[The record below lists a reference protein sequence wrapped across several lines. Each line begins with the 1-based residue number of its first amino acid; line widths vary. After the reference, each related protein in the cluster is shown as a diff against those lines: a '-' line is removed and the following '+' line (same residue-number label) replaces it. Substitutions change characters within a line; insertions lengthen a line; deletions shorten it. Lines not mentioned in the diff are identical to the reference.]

1 MEGTIAGVIHT
12 VLNIM
17 SLLLVGAALIL
28 LSTFFVGSPLPGSAT
43 TAEAVANEEPAT
55 PVLAKESGSKSSEV
69 TVRGRQRGKAAGAQ
83 RQEARPRRAI
93 DVPEDKRLRITVPA
107 MSRIRDRVIPYAAAT
122 DEDAFRNHAAV
133 HLRGTGNPW
142 NRQANVYIAGH
153 RLGYVGT
160 PSFLA
165 FWDLNKVDVGDK
177 IYVTDSNG
185 KQYVYKVFKDYVVD
199 PTDLHVLRPL
209 KGKNIV
215 TLQTCTLPDYSRRL
229 IVQAEMVT
237 ETMSK
242 TMSTSS
248 KGDSGS

>member
-1 MEGTIAGVIHT
+1 LEGTIAGVIHT

-28 LSTFFVGSPLPGSAT
+28 LSTFFVGSPLPGQAA

-55 PVLAKESGSKSSEV
+55 PVLAKVSGSKSSEV
-69 TVRGRQRGKAAGAQ
+69 PLRGRQRGERAGAQ
-83 RQEARPRRAI
+83 RQEGRPKAI
-93 DVPEDKRLRITVPA
+93 DVPEDKKLRITVPA
-107 MSRIRDRVIPYAAAT
+107 MSRIRDQVIPYATAT
-122 DEDAFRNHAAV
+122 NEDAFRNYAAV

-177 IYVTDSNG
+177 IYVTDSKG
-185 KQYVYKVFKDYVVD
+185 KRYVYKVFKDYVVD
-199 PTDLHVLRPL
+199 PTDLQVLRPL

-237 ETMSK
+237 
-242 TMSTSS
+242 
-248 KGDSGS
+248 

>member
-1 MEGTIAGVIHT
+1 MEGTIGGVTHT
-12 VLNIM
+12 VLNVM
-17 SLLLVGAALIL
+17 SLLLVGAGLIL

-55 PVLAKESGSKSSEV
+55 PVLAKESGSKSSEGPLKGGQLG
-69 TVRGRQRGKAAGAQ
+69 RGADAQ
-83 RQEARPRRAI
+83 RPEGRPRAI

-142 NRQANVYIAGH
+142 NKRANVYIAGH

-185 KQYVYKVFKDYVVD
+185 KRYVYEVFKDYIVD

-242 TMSTSS
+242 TKSTGS
-248 KGDSGS
+248 KGDSGA

>member
-1 MEGTIAGVIHT
+1 MTHT
-12 VLNIM
+12 VLNVM
-17 SLLLVGAALIL
+17 SLLLVGAGLIL
-28 LSTFFVGSPLPGSAT
+28 LSTFFVGSPLAGSAT

-55 PVLAKESGSKSSEV
+55 PELAKNSGSKSSE
-69 TVRGRQRGKAAGAQ
+69 RPLKGRQREETAGVQ
-83 RQEARPRRAI
+83 RQEGRPRRAI

-107 MSRIRDRVIPYAAAT
+107 MSRIHDRVIPYATAT
-122 DEDAFRNHAAV
+122 DEDAFRNYAAV

-142 NRQANVYIAGH
+142 NTQANVYIAGH

-185 KQYVYKVFKDYVVD
+185 KRYVYKVFKDFVVD
-199 PTDLHVLRPL
+199 PTDLHVLQPL
-209 KGKNIV
+209 KGKNIM

-229 IVQAEMVT
+229 IVQAERVT
-237 ETMSK
+237 
-242 TMSTSS
+242 
-248 KGDSGS
+248 